1 MSDHLTPSICLCALL
16 RQKCSQYFFVQLDV
30 PLVMVILCTAQGLV
44 HTARCQELVD
54 IDLNWKETPMKPVA
68 FSLGCNATWST
79 GDYYDLV
86 YQHRHRQRLFVKFF
100 DLLVSLAPNVRRLT
114 IPFDW
119 SERSVRTLS
128 RLRQL
133 ESLTLHQYFWMQSVD
148 PYFVEQVVAAAPLL
162 RTLSLEVWS
171 PSGNGLQSYTIRSPT
186 LEHLDVS
193 QCRGFYLGD
202 VSLPQL
208 KSIVVSR
215 QPMSGPL
222 SDSSPHPLA
231 CLLHVL
237 STGAPSLDTLNG
249 FQLPSGWSTDSCVE
263 NQALESLLNNVCAC
277 DIHKPT

>member
-1 MSDHLTPSICLCALL
+1 MVLFNVHVRCL
-16 RQKCSQYFFVQLDV
+16 
-30 PLVMVILCTAQGLV
+30 LVFQGLV

-54 IDLNWKETPMKPVA
+54 VDLNWKETPMKPVA

-100 DLLVSLAPNVRRLT
+100 EMLVTFAPNIRRLT
-114 IPFDW
+114 LPFDW

-133 ESLTLHQYFWMQSVD
+133 EALTLHQYFWMQSVD
-148 PYFVEQVVAAAPLL
+148 PYFVEQVVSSAPAL
-162 RTLSLEVWS
+162 RTLCLEIWS

-193 QCRGFYLGD
+193 QCRGLCLGD
-202 VSLPQL
+202 VSLPRL
-208 KSIVVSR
+208 RSIVVSR

-222 SDSSPHPLA
+222 SSDSAPRPLA

-237 STGAPSLDTLNG
+237 STGAPALSTLNG
-249 FQLPSGWSTDSCVE
+249 YELPSSWNTGSRGE
-263 NQALESLLNNVCAC
+263 NEAVGDENEALESLLTTICAC
-277 DIHKPT
+277 AVHKPT

>member
-1 MSDHLTPSICLCALL
+1 MC
-16 RQKCSQYFFVQLDV
+16 V
-30 PLVMVILCTAQGLV
+30 QGLI
-44 HTARCQELVD
+44 HMARCQDLVD
-54 IDLNWKETPMKPVA
+54 VDLNWKETPMKPVA

-100 DLLVSLAPNVRRLT
+100 DMLVAFAPNIRRLT
-114 IPFDW
+114 LPFDW

-133 ESLTLHQYFWMQSVD
+133 EALTLHQYFWMQSVD
-148 PYFVEQVVAAAPLL
+148 PYFVEQVVAAAPAL
-162 RTLSLEVWS
+162 RTLCLEIWS

-193 QCRGFYLGD
+193 QCRGLYLGD
-202 VSLPQL
+202 VSLPRL

-222 SDSSPHPLA
+222 SSDSSPQPMV

-237 STGAPSLDTLNG
+237 GTGAPSLETLNG
-249 FQLPSGWSTDSCVE
+249 CQLPIGWNSDSRDE
-263 NQALESLLNNVCAC
+263 NEALEAVLKTVCAC
-277 DIHKPT
+277 AIHKPT

>member
-1 MSDHLTPSICLCALL
+1 
-16 RQKCSQYFFVQLDV
+16 
-30 PLVMVILCTAQGLV
+30 
-44 HTARCQELVD
+44 
-54 IDLNWKETPMKPVA
+54 MKPVA

-100 DLLVSLAPNVRRLT
+100 DILVALAPNVRRLT

-148 PYFVEQVVAAAPLL
+148 PCFVEQVVSAAPALQ
-162 RTLSLEVWS
+162 TLCLEIWS
-171 PSGNGLQSYTIRSPT
+171 PSGHGLQSYTVRSPT

-193 QCRGFYLGD
+193 QCRGFSLGD
-202 VSLPQL
+202 VSLPRL

-215 QPMSGPL
+215 QPMCGPL
-222 SDSSPHPLA
+222 SDLAPYPLT

-237 STGAPSLDTLNG
+237 SVGAPSLETLNG
-249 FQLPSGWSTDSCVE
+249 CPIPTGWNNDGGSESE
-263 NQALESLLNNVCAC
+263 ALEAVLQTVCAC
-277 DIHKPT
+277 AVHKPG

>member
-1 MSDHLTPSICLCALL
+1 
-16 RQKCSQYFFVQLDV
+16 
-30 PLVMVILCTAQGLV
+30 
-44 HTARCQELVD
+44 
-54 IDLNWKETPMKPVA
+54 MKPVA

-100 DLLVSLAPNVRRLT
+100 DMLVAFAPNIRRLT

-148 PYFVEQVVAAAPLL
+148 PYFVEQMVAAAPAL
-162 RTLSLEVWS
+162 RTLYLEIWS
-171 PSGNGLQSYTIRSPT
+171 PSGNGLQSYAIRSPT
-186 LEHLDVS
+186 LKHLDVS
-193 QCRGFYLGD
+193 QCRGLYLGD
-202 VSLPQL
+202 ASLPRL

-222 SDSSPHPLA
+222 SSESPPRPLA
-231 CLLHVL
+231 CLFYVL
-237 STGAPSLDTLNG
+237 STGAPALETLNG
-249 FQLPSGWSTDSCVE
+249 YQLPSGWNDE
-263 NQALESLLNNVCAC
+263 NRDENGALEALLKTVCAC
-277 DIHKPT
+277 AVHKPA

>member
-1 MSDHLTPSICLCALL
+1 M
-16 RQKCSQYFFVQLDV
+16 
-30 PLVMVILCTAQGLV
+30 
-44 HTARCQELVD
+44 HTARCHELIDV
-54 IDLNWKETPMKPVA
+54 DLNWKETPMKPVA

-100 DLLVSLAPNVRRLT
+100 DMLVTFAPNIRRLT
-114 IPFDW
+114 LPFDW

-148 PYFVEQVVAAAPLL
+148 PYFVEQVVAAAPAL
-162 RTLSLEVWS
+162 RTLHLEIWS

-193 QCRGFYLGD
+193 QCRGLYLGD
-202 VSLPQL
+202 VSLPRL

-222 SDSSPHPLA
+222 SDGSAPRPLS
-231 CLLHVL
+231 CLLYVL
-237 STGAPSLDTLNG
+237 STGAPALHTLNG
-249 FQLPSGWSTDSCVE
+249 YELASGWNDSE
-263 NQALESLLNNVCAC
+263 SRDDNDALETVLESICAC
-277 DIHKPT
+277 VVHRPT